1 MRNNNI
7 YIIFNKI
14 NYINIW
20 RSTSC
25 DGSSSSA
32 LSLFYV
38 SLFLVFLGDGSG
50 CYGCKVQLLD
60 CPSVLLC
67 FAAASRRRCLVP
79 GCGSGRASL
88 LRFGEL
94 MGFCFIGLNC
104 SFLFVLLSFL

>member
-38 SLFLVFLGDGSG
+38 SLLLVFLGDLVLGVMPAG
-50 CYGCKVQLLD
+50 V
-60 CPSVLLC
+60 SVLC